1 MRHTAGARGANRS
14 TEVFGAGEATGIG
27 ASTHA
32 NDANGMNATN
42 LATSAA
48 HPPRGAFAAAHDAPP
63 SSAPSDAPRAPS
75 QMRRVRADTLNRL
88 LSLSGESLVESRW
101 LKPFAESML
110 RVKRAQR
117 DAARSLDSAVEALAD
132 DADPRVRG
140 ALNEARQMFTDLQRT
155 FAARLDE
162 LDRFERRSSHIAE
175 QLYDEALQCR
185 MRPFGD
191 ATRAYPRVVR
201 DLARSLGKRVRFSI
215 VGEAT
220 QVDRDILD
228 MLDAP
233 LGHLLRNALDH
244 GVEPPEVR
252 LARGKPAEATITLE
266 ARHSAGSLLVSVSD
280 DGPGADLAAVRAAIV
295 RHHLTDEDTAARL
308 SDQELLEF
316 LLLPGFSMRERVT
329 DVSGRG
335 VGLDAVQEMV
345 KSVRGAVRIFN
356 EPGLGM
362 RFVLQLPLTLSVI
375 RSLIVD
381 VGGEPYAFPL
391 VQVRRTLELERA
403 DIDVLEGQQHFP
415 LDDRRVGLVTAHQLL
430 DAGELDESR
439 PATAV
444 VVGGEPETYGV
455 AVDRFLGERIPPRG
469 AFAAAHD
476 APPSSAPSDAPRA
489 PSQMR
494 RVRADTLNRLLS
506 LSGESLVESRWLK
519 PFAESML
526 RVKRAQRDAAR
537 SLDSAVE
544 ALADDAD
551 PRVRGALNEA
561 RQMFTDLQRTFAARL
576 DELDRFERRSSH
588 IAEQLY
594 DEALQ
599 CRMRPFGDA
608 TRAYPRVVRDLAR
621 SLGKRVRFSIVGEAT
636 QVDRDILDML
646 DAPLGHLLRNALDH
660 GVEPPEVRLAR
671 GKPAEATITL
681 EARHSAG
688 SLLVSVSDDGPGA
701 DLAAVRAAIVRHHL
715 TDEDTAARLSDQELL
730 EFLLLPG
737 FSMRERVTDVSGRG
751 VGLDAVQEM
760 VKSVR
765 GAVRI
770 FNEPGLG
777 MRFVLQL
784 PLTLSVIRS
793 LIVDVGGEPYAFP
806 LVQVR
811 RTLELERA
819 DIDVLEGQQHFPLDD
834 RRVGLV
840 TAHQLLDAGELDE
853 SRPATAVVVGGEPET
868 YGVAVDRFL
877 GERMLVV
884 QPLDGRLNKIQNIAA
899 GALLENGDPVL
910 IVDVEDLIRSIDKLI
925 RGGQLA
931 KVRRGDRD
939 ALARRAKRVLVV
951 DDSLTVREL
960 ERKLLEKRGYDV
972 TIAIDG
978 MDGWNAIR
986 GDVFD
991 LVVTYID
998 MPRMDGIELVTL
1010 IKGDP
1015 LLKSVPVMIV
1025 SYKDRDEDRRRGLE
1039 AGADYYLAKGGFHD
1053 EALLDAVHDLIGD
1066 A

>member
-1 MRHTAGARGANRS
+1 MSVDDDFGRASLLELFREETLTQTQALSERLLALDRGAQDAA
-14 TEVFGAGEATGIG
+14 TLEAC
-27 ASTHA
+27 
-32 NDANGMNATN
+32 MR
-42 LATSAA
+42 AA
-48 HPPRGAFAAAHDAPP
+48 HSLKGAARIVGVPQGVDIAGRMEDCFVAAQHGRQPLTPCHVDALLTGVDLLVRVGDPQTAASVAAHEIDAFAAALAAAEAGPPGADPNANAGDGGAADRAGAAGSGGTGDAARDSGAGDASRADAACEDADVRAAANAGVDARDAEENGDTIVGARDADHSDDVAGAGEGADFGASAGVRGAISRAGAPRAASAPTQDAPTHDAAPP
-63 SSAPSDAPRAPS
+63 SSRAPDADRASS

-88 LSLSGESLVESRW
+88 LGLSGESLVESRW

-140 ALNEARQMFTDLQRT
+140 ALNEVRQMFTDLQRT

-233 LGHLLRNALDH
+233 LGHLLRNAIDH
-244 GVEPPEVR
+244 GVEPPDVR
-252 LARGKPAEATITLE
+252 LARGKPAEASVTLE

-295 RHHLTDEDTAARL
+295 RHNLTDEDTAARL
-308 SDQELLEF
+308 SDAELLEF

-391 VQVRRTLELERA
+391 VQVRRTLELDRA

-439 PATAV
+439 PKTAV
-444 VVGGEPETYGV
+444 
-455 AVDRFLGERIPPRG
+455 
-469 AFAAAHD
+469 
-476 APPSSAPSDAPRA
+476 
-489 PSQMR
+489 
-494 RVRADTLNRLLS
+494 
-506 LSGESLVESRWLK
+506 
-519 PFAESML
+519 
-526 RVKRAQRDAAR
+526 
-537 SLDSAVE
+537 
-544 ALADDAD
+544 
-551 PRVRGALNEA
+551 
-561 RQMFTDLQRTFAARL
+561 
-576 DELDRFERRSSH
+576 
-588 IAEQLY
+588 
-594 DEALQ
+594 
-599 CRMRPFGDA
+599 
-608 TRAYPRVVRDLAR
+608 
-621 SLGKRVRFSIVGEAT
+621 
-636 QVDRDILDML
+636 
-646 DAPLGHLLRNALDH
+646 
-660 GVEPPEVRLAR
+660 
-671 GKPAEATITL
+671 
-681 EARHSAG
+681 
-688 SLLVSVSDDGPGA
+688 
-701 DLAAVRAAIVRHHL
+701 
-715 TDEDTAARLSDQELL
+715 
-730 EFLLLPG
+730 
-737 FSMRERVTDVSGRG
+737 
-751 VGLDAVQEM
+751 
-760 VKSVR
+760 
-765 GAVRI
+765 
-770 FNEPGLG
+770 
-777 MRFVLQL
+777 
-784 PLTLSVIRS
+784 
-793 LIVDVGGEPYAFP
+793 
-806 LVQVR
+806 
-811 RTLELERA
+811 
-819 DIDVLEGQQHFPLDD
+819 
-834 RRVGLV
+834 
-840 TAHQLLDAGELDE
+840 
-853 SRPATAVVVGGEPET
+853 VVVGGEPET

-931 KVRRGDRD
+931 KVRRGDQD
-939 ALARRAKRVLVV
+939 ALARRTKRVLVV

-986 GDVFD
+986 GDSFD
-991 LVVTYID
+991 LVVTDID

>member
-1 MRHTAGARGANRS
+1 MSHDDDFGRASLLELFREETHTQTQALSERLLALERGAQDAATLEACMRAAHSLKGAARIVGVPQGVDIAGRMEDCFVAAQHGRQPLTPCHVDALLTGVDLLVRVGDPQAAALVAQHEIDAFAAALAAADAGTGDAQTGDAGEADGAGARGGGAAGGDAAAGSSGKTDAMRAS
-14 TEVFGAGEATGIG
+14 GGGRGAGDVVGAVGAGDASGMGGASGAGDASDAAGVGGVRVASDAGEARG
-27 ASTHA
+27 AS
-32 NDANGMNATN
+32 G
-42 LATSAA
+42 S
-48 HPPRGAFAAAHDAPP
+48 
-63 SSAPSDAPRAPS
+63 
-75 QMRRVRADTLNRL
+75 MRRVRADTLNRL

-117 DAARSLDSAVEALAD
+117 DAARSLDALVESLAD
-132 DADPRVRG
+132 DADPRVLG
-140 ALNEARQMFTDLQRT
+140 ALNEARQMFTDVQRT
-155 FAARLDE
+155 FATRLDE

-215 VGEAT
+215 AGEAT

-233 LGHLLRNALDH
+233 LGHLLRNAIDH
-244 GVEPPEVR
+244 GVEPPDAR
-252 LARGKPAEATITLE
+252 LARGKPAEAAITLE

-295 RHHLTDEDTAARL
+295 RHNLTDEDTAARL

-316 LLLPGFSMRERVT
+316 LLLPGFSMREQVT

-375 RSLIVD
+375 RSLIVE

-391 VQVRRTLELERA
+391 VQVRRTLELDRA

-430 DAGELDESR
+430 DAGELDEGR
-439 PATAV
+439 PTTAV
-444 VVGGEPETYGV
+444 
-455 AVDRFLGERIPPRG
+455 
-469 AFAAAHD
+469 
-476 APPSSAPSDAPRA
+476 
-489 PSQMR
+489 
-494 RVRADTLNRLLS
+494 
-506 LSGESLVESRWLK
+506 
-519 PFAESML
+519 
-526 RVKRAQRDAAR
+526 
-537 SLDSAVE
+537 
-544 ALADDAD
+544 
-551 PRVRGALNEA
+551 
-561 RQMFTDLQRTFAARL
+561 
-576 DELDRFERRSSH
+576 
-588 IAEQLY
+588 
-594 DEALQ
+594 
-599 CRMRPFGDA
+599 
-608 TRAYPRVVRDLAR
+608 
-621 SLGKRVRFSIVGEAT
+621 
-636 QVDRDILDML
+636 
-646 DAPLGHLLRNALDH
+646 
-660 GVEPPEVRLAR
+660 
-671 GKPAEATITL
+671 
-681 EARHSAG
+681 
-688 SLLVSVSDDGPGA
+688 
-701 DLAAVRAAIVRHHL
+701 
-715 TDEDTAARLSDQELL
+715 
-730 EFLLLPG
+730 
-737 FSMRERVTDVSGRG
+737 
-751 VGLDAVQEM
+751 
-760 VKSVR
+760 
-765 GAVRI
+765 
-770 FNEPGLG
+770 
-777 MRFVLQL
+777 
-784 PLTLSVIRS
+784 
-793 LIVDVGGEPYAFP
+793 
-806 LVQVR
+806 
-811 RTLELERA
+811 
-819 DIDVLEGQQHFPLDD
+819 
-834 RRVGLV
+834 
-840 TAHQLLDAGELDE
+840 
-853 SRPATAVVVGGEPET
+853 VVVGGEPET

-925 RGGQLA
+925 RGGELA
-931 KVRRGDRD
+931 KVRRGDQD
-939 ALARRAKRVLVV
+939 ALARRSKRVLVV

-986 GDVFD
+986 SDSFD
-991 LVVTYID
+991 LVVTDID

>member
-1 MRHTAGARGANRS
+1 MSHDDDFGRASLLELFREETHTQTQALSERLLALERGAQDAATLEACMRAAHSLKGAARIVGVPQGVDIAGRMEDCFVAAQHGRQPLTPCHVDALLTGVDLLVRVGDPQAAALVAQHEIDAFAAALAAADAGTGDAQTGDAGEADGAGARGGGAAGGDAAAGSSGKTDAMRAS
-14 TEVFGAGEATGIG
+14 GGGRGAGGVVGAGDASGMGGASGAGDASDASDAAGVGGVRVASDAGEARG
-27 ASTHA
+27 AS
-32 NDANGMNATN
+32 G
-42 LATSAA
+42 S
-48 HPPRGAFAAAHDAPP
+48 
-63 SSAPSDAPRAPS
+63 
-75 QMRRVRADTLNRL
+75 MRRVRADTLNRL

-117 DAARSLDSAVEALAD
+117 DAARSLDALVESLAD
-132 DADPRVRG
+132 DADPRVLG
-140 ALNEARQMFTDLQRT
+140 ALNEARQMFTDVQRT
-155 FAARLDE
+155 FATRLDE

-215 VGEAT
+215 AGEAT

-233 LGHLLRNALDH
+233 LGHLLRNAIDH
-244 GVEPPEVR
+244 GVEPPDAR
-252 LARGKPAEATITLE
+252 LARGKPAEAAITLE

-295 RHHLTDEDTAARL
+295 RHNLTDEDTAARL

-316 LLLPGFSMRERVT
+316 LLLPGFSMREQVT

-375 RSLIVD
+375 RSLIVE

-391 VQVRRTLELERA
+391 VQVRRTLELDRA

-430 DAGELDESR
+430 DAGELDEGR
-439 PATAV
+439 PTTAV
-444 VVGGEPETYGV
+444 
-455 AVDRFLGERIPPRG
+455 
-469 AFAAAHD
+469 
-476 APPSSAPSDAPRA
+476 
-489 PSQMR
+489 
-494 RVRADTLNRLLS
+494 
-506 LSGESLVESRWLK
+506 
-519 PFAESML
+519 
-526 RVKRAQRDAAR
+526 
-537 SLDSAVE
+537 
-544 ALADDAD
+544 
-551 PRVRGALNEA
+551 
-561 RQMFTDLQRTFAARL
+561 
-576 DELDRFERRSSH
+576 
-588 IAEQLY
+588 
-594 DEALQ
+594 
-599 CRMRPFGDA
+599 
-608 TRAYPRVVRDLAR
+608 
-621 SLGKRVRFSIVGEAT
+621 
-636 QVDRDILDML
+636 
-646 DAPLGHLLRNALDH
+646 
-660 GVEPPEVRLAR
+660 
-671 GKPAEATITL
+671 
-681 EARHSAG
+681 
-688 SLLVSVSDDGPGA
+688 
-701 DLAAVRAAIVRHHL
+701 
-715 TDEDTAARLSDQELL
+715 
-730 EFLLLPG
+730 
-737 FSMRERVTDVSGRG
+737 
-751 VGLDAVQEM
+751 
-760 VKSVR
+760 
-765 GAVRI
+765 
-770 FNEPGLG
+770 
-777 MRFVLQL
+777 
-784 PLTLSVIRS
+784 
-793 LIVDVGGEPYAFP
+793 
-806 LVQVR
+806 
-811 RTLELERA
+811 
-819 DIDVLEGQQHFPLDD
+819 
-834 RRVGLV
+834 
-840 TAHQLLDAGELDE
+840 
-853 SRPATAVVVGGEPET
+853 VVVGGEPET

-925 RGGQLA
+925 RGGELA
-931 KVRRGDRD
+931 KVRRGDQD
-939 ALARRAKRVLVV
+939 ALARRSKRVLVV

-986 GDVFD
+986 SDSFD
-991 LVVTYID
+991 LVVTDID

>member
-1 MRHTAGARGANRS
+1 MSLDDDLGRASLLELFREETQTQTQALSERLLALERGAQDAA
-14 TEVFGAGEATGIG
+14 TLEAC
-27 ASTHA
+27 
-32 NDANGMNATN
+32 MR
-42 LATSAA
+42 AA
-48 HPPRGAFAAAHDAPP
+48 HSLKGAARIVGVPQGVDIAGRMEDCFVAAQHGRQPLTPCHVDAMLTGVDLLVRVGDPRTAAPVTQDEIDAFAAALDAADAGAREAGGASEAGAAARASGKTGGKRVAGSGEKDDAMRASGVGGVIGAGGEADVRAAAGASEALDARGALGAGGTVDAGRVVGARDAGHAADGAGVGGTADAGAPIGADRTNDAGDAVGASGAGDAIAVSGAAGMRGAADSRAMTDSPRATQTPQHAPAPALRGASPASNSMQLRTELVPNAHAPDTTRDAPAMTRDTP
-63 SSAPSDAPRAPS
+63 ATAQDAPHQTARSPDAERASS
-75 QMRRVRADTLNRL
+75 QMRRVRAETLNRL

-117 DAARSLDSAVEALAD
+117 DASRSLDTLVEALAD

-140 ALNEARQMFTDLQRT
+140 ALNDVRQMFTDLQRT
-155 FAARLDE
+155 FATRLDE
-162 LDRFERRSSHIAE
+162 LDRFERRNSHIAE

-215 VGEAT
+215 AGEAT

-233 LGHLLRNALDH
+233 LGHLLRNAIDH
-244 GVEPPEVR
+244 GVEPPDVR
-252 LARGKPAEATITLE
+252 VARGKPAEATITLE

-295 RHHLTDEDTAARL
+295 RHDLTDEDTAARL

-316 LLLPGFSMRERVT
+316 LLLPGFSMREQVT

-391 VQVRRTLELERA
+391 VQVRRTLELDRA

-439 PATAV
+439 PKTAV
-444 VVGGEPETYGV
+444 
-455 AVDRFLGERIPPRG
+455 
-469 AFAAAHD
+469 
-476 APPSSAPSDAPRA
+476 
-489 PSQMR
+489 
-494 RVRADTLNRLLS
+494 
-506 LSGESLVESRWLK
+506 
-519 PFAESML
+519 
-526 RVKRAQRDAAR
+526 
-537 SLDSAVE
+537 
-544 ALADDAD
+544 
-551 PRVRGALNEA
+551 
-561 RQMFTDLQRTFAARL
+561 
-576 DELDRFERRSSH
+576 
-588 IAEQLY
+588 
-594 DEALQ
+594 
-599 CRMRPFGDA
+599 
-608 TRAYPRVVRDLAR
+608 
-621 SLGKRVRFSIVGEAT
+621 
-636 QVDRDILDML
+636 
-646 DAPLGHLLRNALDH
+646 
-660 GVEPPEVRLAR
+660 
-671 GKPAEATITL
+671 
-681 EARHSAG
+681 
-688 SLLVSVSDDGPGA
+688 
-701 DLAAVRAAIVRHHL
+701 
-715 TDEDTAARLSDQELL
+715 
-730 EFLLLPG
+730 
-737 FSMRERVTDVSGRG
+737 
-751 VGLDAVQEM
+751 
-760 VKSVR
+760 
-765 GAVRI
+765 
-770 FNEPGLG
+770 
-777 MRFVLQL
+777 
-784 PLTLSVIRS
+784 
-793 LIVDVGGEPYAFP
+793 
-806 LVQVR
+806 
-811 RTLELERA
+811 
-819 DIDVLEGQQHFPLDD
+819 
-834 RRVGLV
+834 
-840 TAHQLLDAGELDE
+840 
-853 SRPATAVVVGGEPET
+853 VVVGGEPET

-931 KVRRGDRD
+931 KVRRGDQD
-939 ALARRAKRVLVV
+939 ALAQRKKRVLVV

-986 GDVFD
+986 GDSFD
-991 LVVTYID
+991 LVVTDID

-1053 EALLDAVHDLIGD
+1053 EALLDAVHDLIGG

>member
-1 MRHTAGARGANRS
+1 MSHDDDFGRASLLELFREETHTQTQALSERLLALERGAQDAATLEACMRAAHSLKGAARIVGVPQGVDIAGRMEDCFVAAQHGRRPLTPCHVDALLTGVDLLVRVGDPQAAALVAQHEIDAFAAALAAADAGTGDAQTGDAGEADGAGARGGGAAGGDAAAGSSGKTDAMRAS
-14 TEVFGAGEATGIG
+14 GGGRGAGDASGMGGASGAGDASDAAGVGGVRVASDAGEARG
-27 ASTHA
+27 AS
-32 NDANGMNATN
+32 G
-42 LATSAA
+42 S
-48 HPPRGAFAAAHDAPP
+48 
-63 SSAPSDAPRAPS
+63 
-75 QMRRVRADTLNRL
+75 MRRVRADTLNRL

-117 DAARSLDSAVEALAD
+117 DAARSLDALVESLAD
-132 DADPRVRG
+132 DADPRVLG
-140 ALNEARQMFTDLQRT
+140 ALNEARQMFTDVQRT
-155 FAARLDE
+155 FATRLDE

-215 VGEAT
+215 AGEAT

-233 LGHLLRNALDH
+233 LGHLLRNAIDH
-244 GVEPPEVR
+244 GVEPPDAR
-252 LARGKPAEATITLE
+252 LARGKPAEAAITLE

-295 RHHLTDEDTAARL
+295 RHNLTDEDTAARL

-316 LLLPGFSMRERVT
+316 LLLPGFSMREQVT

-375 RSLIVD
+375 RSLIVE

-391 VQVRRTLELERA
+391 VQVRRTLELDRA

-430 DAGELDESR
+430 DAGELDEGR
-439 PATAV
+439 PTTAV
-444 VVGGEPETYGV
+444 
-455 AVDRFLGERIPPRG
+455 
-469 AFAAAHD
+469 
-476 APPSSAPSDAPRA
+476 
-489 PSQMR
+489 
-494 RVRADTLNRLLS
+494 
-506 LSGESLVESRWLK
+506 
-519 PFAESML
+519 
-526 RVKRAQRDAAR
+526 
-537 SLDSAVE
+537 
-544 ALADDAD
+544 
-551 PRVRGALNEA
+551 
-561 RQMFTDLQRTFAARL
+561 
-576 DELDRFERRSSH
+576 
-588 IAEQLY
+588 
-594 DEALQ
+594 
-599 CRMRPFGDA
+599 
-608 TRAYPRVVRDLAR
+608 
-621 SLGKRVRFSIVGEAT
+621 
-636 QVDRDILDML
+636 
-646 DAPLGHLLRNALDH
+646 
-660 GVEPPEVRLAR
+660 
-671 GKPAEATITL
+671 
-681 EARHSAG
+681 
-688 SLLVSVSDDGPGA
+688 
-701 DLAAVRAAIVRHHL
+701 
-715 TDEDTAARLSDQELL
+715 
-730 EFLLLPG
+730 
-737 FSMRERVTDVSGRG
+737 
-751 VGLDAVQEM
+751 
-760 VKSVR
+760 
-765 GAVRI
+765 
-770 FNEPGLG
+770 
-777 MRFVLQL
+777 
-784 PLTLSVIRS
+784 
-793 LIVDVGGEPYAFP
+793 
-806 LVQVR
+806 
-811 RTLELERA
+811 
-819 DIDVLEGQQHFPLDD
+819 
-834 RRVGLV
+834 
-840 TAHQLLDAGELDE
+840 
-853 SRPATAVVVGGEPET
+853 VVVGGEPET

-925 RGGQLA
+925 RGGELA
-931 KVRRGDRD
+931 KVRRGDQD
-939 ALARRAKRVLVV
+939 ALARRSKRVLVV

-986 GDVFD
+986 SDSFD
-991 LVVTYID
+991 LVVTDID

>member
-1 MRHTAGARGANRS
+1 MSADDDLGRASLLELFREETHTQTQALSERLLALDRGAQDAA
-14 TEVFGAGEATGIG
+14 TLEAC
-27 ASTHA
+27 
-32 NDANGMNATN
+32 MR
-42 LATSAA
+42 AA
-48 HPPRGAFAAAHDAPP
+48 HSLKGAARIVGVPQGVDIAGRMEDCFVAAQHGRQPLTPCHVDALLTGVDLLVRVGDPQTAASVAPHEIDAFAAALAAAEAGASADADADAGDARDVRDARDARQTGDAHDAHDATAADMLRDASAPPRDALPHDAPRP
-63 SSAPSDAPRAPS
+63 SSRAQDADRASS
-75 QMRRVRADTLNRL
+75 QVRRVRADTLNRL

-117 DAARSLDSAVEALAD
+117 DAARSLDSAFEVLAD
-132 DADPRVRG
+132 DADPRVRA
-140 ALNEARQMFTDLQRT
+140 ALNEVRQMFTDLQRT

-233 LGHLLRNALDH
+233 LGHLLRNAIDH
-244 GVEPPEVR
+244 GVEPPDAR

-295 RHHLTDEDTAARL
+295 RHNLTDEDTAARL
-308 SDQELLEF
+308 SDPELLEF
-316 LLLPGFSMRERVT
+316 LLLPGFSMREQVT

-391 VQVRRTLELERA
+391 VQVRRTLELDRA
-403 DIDVLEGQQHFP
+403 DLDVLEGQPHFP
-415 LDDRRVGLVTAHQLL
+415 LDDRRVGLVTAHQLF

-439 PATAV
+439 PTTAV
-444 VVGGEPETYGV
+444 
-455 AVDRFLGERIPPRG
+455 
-469 AFAAAHD
+469 
-476 APPSSAPSDAPRA
+476 
-489 PSQMR
+489 
-494 RVRADTLNRLLS
+494 
-506 LSGESLVESRWLK
+506 
-519 PFAESML
+519 
-526 RVKRAQRDAAR
+526 
-537 SLDSAVE
+537 
-544 ALADDAD
+544 
-551 PRVRGALNEA
+551 
-561 RQMFTDLQRTFAARL
+561 
-576 DELDRFERRSSH
+576 
-588 IAEQLY
+588 
-594 DEALQ
+594 
-599 CRMRPFGDA
+599 
-608 TRAYPRVVRDLAR
+608 
-621 SLGKRVRFSIVGEAT
+621 
-636 QVDRDILDML
+636 
-646 DAPLGHLLRNALDH
+646 
-660 GVEPPEVRLAR
+660 
-671 GKPAEATITL
+671 
-681 EARHSAG
+681 
-688 SLLVSVSDDGPGA
+688 
-701 DLAAVRAAIVRHHL
+701 
-715 TDEDTAARLSDQELL
+715 
-730 EFLLLPG
+730 
-737 FSMRERVTDVSGRG
+737 
-751 VGLDAVQEM
+751 
-760 VKSVR
+760 
-765 GAVRI
+765 
-770 FNEPGLG
+770 
-777 MRFVLQL
+777 
-784 PLTLSVIRS
+784 
-793 LIVDVGGEPYAFP
+793 
-806 LVQVR
+806 
-811 RTLELERA
+811 
-819 DIDVLEGQQHFPLDD
+819 
-834 RRVGLV
+834 
-840 TAHQLLDAGELDE
+840 
-853 SRPATAVVVGGEPET
+853 VVVGGEPET

-931 KVRRGDRD
+931 TVRRGDQD

-986 GDVFD
+986 GDSFD
-991 LVVTYID
+991 LVVTDID

-1015 LLKSVPVMIV
+1015 LLKAVPVMIV

-1053 EALLDAVHDLIGD
+1053 EALLDAVQDLIGD